1 MSSANLTPP
10 LTARAFLLGD
20 AEPADTAAV
29 LARELS
35 QHDVARSALRGLPRL
50 SGSALQAVHG
60 EIATVAVG
68 LLDLGL
74 GDALVSGWRKYV
86 TMTKAARRTLVVP
99 GSEAV
104 VVLATHRVTWPYEAH
119 IDVLV
124 DGKKIASFDFEMTV
138 VFDLH
143 GVVAVLRLGDLV
155 ALRGGECTITATL
168 TFEGATLARQQRRMD
183 AALVVSLDSPVPMF
197 GDAAIANARLR
208 HRNAPTPLPARLP

>member
-1 MSSANLTPP
+1 MSSATLTPP
-10 LTARAFLLGD
+10 LTARTFLLGD

-35 QHDVARSALRGLPRL
+35 QHDVARSALRGLTRL

-60 EIATVAVG
+60 EIARVAAG
-68 LLDLGL
+68 LLDLDL

-86 TMTKAARRTLVVP
+86 AMTKAARRTLVVP

-124 DGKKIASFDFEMTV
+124 DGKKIASFDLEMTV

-168 TFEGATLARQQRRMD
+168 TLEGATLARQQRRMD
-183 AALVVSLDSPVPMF
+183 AALVVSLDPPVPMF
-197 GDAAIANARLR
+197 GDAAIANAPLR
-208 HRNAPTPLPARLP
+208 HRNAPTSLPTPRL